1 MAGMTTSQANTPP
14 EKITPAMR
22 GPIMYP
28 TPRYSVVVLARNE
41 PPGSHFGLYVGVLGQ
56 TENMFSFWKNVY
68 SAPSPSPANTRL
80 AKEPPLSPAIS
91 TSAQAVP
98 SGYKRLPCSFTI
110 NWQSRG
116 IMKHTPKHPTTKATK
131 GVHQESSPKPRKIK
145 SSKVKT
151 TPPA

>member
-1 MAGMTTSQANTPP
+1 MSAISLVPGYKLVARCDPKNLMAGMTTSQANTPP

-98 SGYKRLPCSFTI
+98 CGSRRFPSPLTI
-110 NWQSRG
+110 
-116 IMKHTPKHPTTKATK
+116 T
-131 GVHQESSPKPRKIK
+131 
-145 SSKVKT
+145 
-151 TPPA
+151 